1 MEYYNE
7 HRRELEKWCDTNF
20 ISYAN
25 ELVELLLEK
34 EIIEYDD
41 IENLYIDDSSEPQEI
56 MQWFLVT
63 KEGYEKFKKMNFPV
77 LKIKEL
83 YLYGRTGCG
92 QAVVLDFY
100 YMQNNIKIALD
111 LA

>member
-34 EIIEYDD
+34 EIIEFIGANDG
-41 IENLYIDDSSEPQEI
+41 I
-56 MQWFLVT
+56 
-63 KEGYEKFKKMNFPV
+63 KEGDEVVASFIATKKGTRV
-77 LKIKEL
+77 LRIKE
-83 YLYGRTGCG
+83 R
-92 QAVVLDFY
+92 
-100 YMQNNIKIALD
+100 K
-111 LA
+111 